1 MSVSPSRTTVGE
13 VFRRLLLALL
23 AGIAVFLVP
32 WTVYLGVTLPE
43 RFDTTQ
49 WRFAWVGFDIVLLGC
64 FAASVVLGVRRSRAS
79 VPMLAATAALM
90 CCDAWF
96 DVVLDWGGPDQ
107 WASLAMA
114 LLAELPIAVFLM
126 LRARALLAGRA
137 KPRRL
142 TMRDVAVRSN
152 PSYQRLLRLMPA
164 TSAEL
169 RAQVPAI
176 DVPAALLTLTHAG
189 YTRRARDGRWHSLP
203 QSTNEAKPED
213 YPEQDR
219 AALTAYLDAKYDH
232 EARLFAWALEHR
244 NSFDGWTG
252 GSRAGMHLTHKDV
265 KEFEAEY
272 LELVHRYAARRVHPS
287 EDTRPMLLRFY
298 AFPEPSPAELS
309 LSSSSAERSER

>member
-1 MSVSPSRTTVGE
+1 MSVRRRRISVER
-13 VFRRLLLALL
+13 VFRRVLLALL

-32 WTVYLGVTLPE
+32 WTVYLGVTLPQ
-43 RFDTTQ
+43 RFDTSQ
-49 WRFAWVGFDIVLLGC
+49 WRLAWVGFDIVLLFC
-64 FAASVVLGVRRSRAS
+64 FAASAVLGLRRSRAS

-107 WASLAMA
+107 WASVGTA
-114 LLAELPIAVFLM
+114 LLAEIPIAVLLL

-137 KPRRL
+137 RPRNL
-142 TMRDVAVRSN
+142 TMRDIAVHSN
-152 PSYQRLLRLMPA
+152 PNYQRLLRLLPA

-169 RAQVPAI
+169 RAQIPAI

-189 YTRRARDGRWHSLP
+189 YVRRARDGRWHP
-203 QSTNEAKPED
+203 VPHSTNEAKPED
-213 YPEQDR
+213 FPEQDR
-219 AALTAYLDAKYDH
+219 AALTEYLDAKYDR
-232 EARLFAWALEHR
+232 EARLFAWAAEHR
-244 NSFDGWTG
+244 DSFDGWTG

-272 LELVHRYAARRVHPS
+272 LELVHRYAARRVRPTAN
-287 EDTRPMLLRFY
+287 TRPMLLRFY

-309 LSSSSAERSER
+309 